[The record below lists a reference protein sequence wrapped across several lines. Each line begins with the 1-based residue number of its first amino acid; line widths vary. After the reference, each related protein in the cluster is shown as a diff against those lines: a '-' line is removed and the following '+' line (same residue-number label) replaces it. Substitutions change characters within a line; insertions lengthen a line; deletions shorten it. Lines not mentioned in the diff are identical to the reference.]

1 MAKRKL
7 LCLEAWGAEEAI
19 PQLAHPI
26 LCTEM
31 ALVSQEALYLY
42 RLSSCTPLSH
52 RINSCQVLGRHAR
65 CGLKTNEVLAEP
77 ASVDIWSRN
86 SRKDDTR
93 CSSKSTASTLNCI
106 LSVISGLL
114 VTLQTWCKQ
123 AVNKLQEKTETMPEP
138 ASILQN

>member
-52 RINSCQVLGRHAR
+52 RINSCQVLEDMLVVGSRQMKSWLNPHLLISGPETAAR
-65 CGLKTNEVLAEP
+65 M
-77 ASVDIWSRN
+77 
-86 SRKDDTR
+86 TR